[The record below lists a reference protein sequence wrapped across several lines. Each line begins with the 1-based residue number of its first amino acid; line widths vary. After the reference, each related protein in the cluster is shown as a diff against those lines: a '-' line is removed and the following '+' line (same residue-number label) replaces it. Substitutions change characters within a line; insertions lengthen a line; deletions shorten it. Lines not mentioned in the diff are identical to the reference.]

1 MLDPEELRR
10 LARTLKRAPLVA
22 DAAGTPVAHGV
33 DALERLLPHRAPMLL
48 LDSVD
53 HVDVAAHAV
62 RGQRLLRDDDPG
74 FDGHFPGE
82 PVYPGMLVVEAM
94 GQLGLTLLHFVGRAT
109 ADVPP
114 ETTPAR
120 VRAVHVHHA
129 SFIAPFAPGDTMTL
143 HAQVVHHDMTLV
155 AMGQAWKG
163 DTLAAFA
170 ISEVYVDG

>member
-1 MLDPEELRR
+1 VLDPEELRG
-10 LARTLKRAPLVA
+10 LARRLKRGPLVA
-22 DAAGTPVAHGV
+22 DADGTVVAHGV
-33 DALERLLPHRAPMLL
+33 DALERLLPHRSPMLL
-48 LDSVD
+48 VD
-53 HVDVAAHAV
+53 AIDKVDVDGHGV
-62 RGQRLLRDDDPG
+62 RGRRLLRHDDPG

-94 GQLGLTLLHFVGRAT
+94 GQLSLTLLHFIGRAT
-109 ADVPP
+109 PDVPP
-114 ETTPAR
+114 AATPAR

-143 HAQVVHHDMTLV
+143 HARLVHHDVTLV

-170 ISEVYVDG
+170 VSEVYVDG

>member
-1 MLDPEELRR
+1 MLDPEELRG
-10 LARTLKRAPLVA
+10 LARALKRGPLVA
-22 DAAGTPVAHGV
+22 DTDGAPVAHGV

-48 LDSVD
+48 VDSVD
-53 HVDVAAHAV
+53 LVDLAGQSV
-62 RGQRLLRDDDPG
+62 RGRRHLRQDDPG

-94 GQLGLTLLHFVGRAT
+94 GQLGLTLLHFVGRST
-109 ADVPP
+109 PEVPP
-114 ETTPAR
+114 ATVPAR

-143 HAQVVHHDMTLV
+143 HARVVHHDVTLV

-170 ISEVYVDG
+170 VSEVYVDG